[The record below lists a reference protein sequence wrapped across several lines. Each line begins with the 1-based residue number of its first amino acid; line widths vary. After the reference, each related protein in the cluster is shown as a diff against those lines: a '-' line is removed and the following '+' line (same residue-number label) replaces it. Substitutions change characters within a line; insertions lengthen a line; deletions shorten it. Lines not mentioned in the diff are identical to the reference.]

1 MLFGQRQLS
10 VDAANAMR
18 EGRYH
23 AAESIYRQL
32 AQQFP
37 QEAGWAGNLG
47 LALHSQGKYQDAT
60 IHLEKS
66 LKLQFSS
73 GIATVL
79 GIDYLKLGKP
89 CQAIAPLEKTD
100 QRAALADALNGCK
113 RYSEAAR
120 LFEKLGK
127 EREAG
132 RAYWMAR
139 DYSSALKLFRK
150 IAPNFANDAEFHYE
164 MGDAVMRTDGAEAA
178 LPYLEKSVAVVPG
191 RATLGKA
198 YVELKRYEEAIP
210 HLEAGVP
217 TDSNLLL
224 PLSTAYKQT
233 GRGPEAAR
241 ALKLYR
247 EKMSQN

>member
-1 MLFGQRQLS
+1 
-10 VDAANAMR
+10 MR
-18 EGRYH
+18 EGRYT

-37 QEAGWAGNLG
+37 QESGWFGNLG
-47 LALHSQGKYQDAT
+47 LALHSQGKYQEAT
-60 IHLEKS
+60 IQLEKS
-66 LKLQFSS
+66 LKLHFSS
-73 GIATVL
+73 GIATIL
-79 GIDYLKLGKP
+79 GIDYLKLGKS
-89 CQAIAPLEKTD
+89 CQAIAPLQKTD

-113 RYSEAAR
+113 RYDEAAR
-120 LFEKLGK
+120 LYEKLGK

-139 DYSSALKLFRK
+139 EYSSALKLFRK
-150 IAPNFANDAEFHYE
+150 IIPVFADDAELNYE
-164 MGDAVMRTDGAEAA
+164 MGDALMRTDGAEAA
-178 LPYLEKSVAVVPG
+178 LPYLEKSIALVPG

-210 HLEAGVP
+210 HLEAGVS

-233 GRGPEAAR
+233 GRVTEAAR

-247 EKMSQN
+247 EKVSQN